1 MPAAALIGFGLL
13 AGAYGVTVG
22 VGGGF
27 VMTPLLLLVYGL
39 APTEAVGT
47 TLAIVTL
54 NTSSGLV
61 AYARQRRIDY
71 RLGFR
76 IMLGGIP
83 GAIVGAIVLGRLTQ
97 NAFEAVAGTLLLL
110 LALNLAIR
118 PALRSG
124 AHQAAV
130 AETHVRSSRF
140 ESLTMPVVGFGA
152 GMIAG
157 LLGLGGG
164 VLLVPAMVYLLHR
177 PTHIAT
183 ATSLFSFLPYVVI
196 ALALRWSQ
204 GDILIVEAIFGG
216 IGVIIGAQVGAR
228 TSQYLSATF
237 IMRLL
242 ALAITVPAV
251 QLLVRAFT

>member
-27 VMTPLLLLVYGL
+27 VMTPLLLLVYGFS
-39 APTEAVGT
+39 PTHAVGT
-47 TLAIVTL
+47 TLAIVAL
-54 NTSSGLV
+54 NTSSGIV
-61 AYARQRRIDY
+61 AYTRQRRIDY
-71 RLGFR
+71 KLGLR
-76 IMLGGIP
+76 IMAGGIP
-83 GAIVGAIVLGRLTQ
+83 GAIVGAIILGRLTQ
-97 NAFEAVAGTLLLL
+97 NAFEAIAGTLLLV
-110 LALNLAIR
+110 LALNLAVR
-118 PALRSG
+118 PGRASPSPDAPVTESFALKWL
-124 AHQAAV
+124 V
-130 AETHVRSSRF
+130 
-140 ESLTMPVVGFGA
+140 MPVIGFGA

-164 VLLVPAMVYLLHR
+164 VLLVPAMVYLLNR

-183 ATSLFSFLPYVVI
+183 ATSLFSFLPYVLI
-196 ALALRWSQ
+196 ALALRWSE
-204 GDILIVEAIFGG
+204 GDVHVPEAICGG
-216 IGVIIGAQVGAR
+216 IGVIVGAQVGAR
-228 TSQYLSATF
+228 VSQFLSAVF